1 MDVKPKYVILFA
13 SLAALTVIGMIIFSA
28 ILISTGSHSCIFSY
42 HLDVSKK
49 VVNESFKDFINHNES
64 YRMPKELEEF
74 SIRFHFY
81 SNDSFNKANPMN
93 ADSINFFF
101 FIKEKNIM
109 LWATFPMAAV
119 DWTHDGCDLILVGFV
134 DQGRIMQYGE
144 KMSNERQAEL
154 KEIFESQILQRL
166 TNLKFT
172 AR

>member
-1 MDVKPKYVILFA
+1 MSIKTKYAVVFAIIAMVSLIGLVIFA
-13 SLAALTVIGMIIFSA
+13 A
-28 ILISTGSHSCIFSY
+28 ILISPGSHGSVVRY
-42 HLDVSKK
+42 QVNASKK
-49 VVNESFKDFINHNES
+49 IVYESIKGFVDQNSSF
-64 YRMPKELEEF
+64 RMPKELEEF
-74 SIRFHFY
+74 SFPKHFTG
-81 SNDSFNKANPMN
+81 NDSLDRVNPMN
-93 ADSINFFF
+93 ADSVNFFF

-166 TNLKFT
+166 NNLKFT